1 MKKMDSMERSRLL
14 YIIQAALE
22 YLIAILVA
30 GSFLATLTAELGIS
44 DSLTGIL
51 SSIIALG
58 CLFQL
63 LSFFIRR
70 TRVKTM
76 VIIFSIVN
84 QLLFMLLYV
93 IPLPRLPDGV
103 RIGAFVAVIITA
115 YLIYN
120 IILPK
125 KTTWLMS
132 LVEETHRGRFTANK
146 EIVSL
151 LVGMAY
157 TFGMGTMVDHFRDAG
172 NIRMAFILCALTIF
186 GLTVLH
192 TVVMLAT
199 LEPEQP
205 TSARRD
211 LRAGLKAV
219 FGNRQVLKVALLF
232 VMWNAA
238 NYCAIPFYGTY
249 QIKELGFSL
258 QLVSI
263 ISILS
268 SIARVLVSRFWGS
281 YADKHSFAKM
291 LRWCFAIAALSF
303 AAVIFT
309 TPSNGKLLFTVYSIC
324 HAVALGGINSALIN
338 LCYDYTPVETRADAL
353 AFTQAGAGLS
363 GFLTTLA
370 ISPLVAAIQEN
381 GNTFLGIPV
390 YAQQVVS
397 AIAFILTIVVVVYVS
412 TFRSRNAVR

>member
-1 MKKMDSMERSRLL
+1 MKKIDSKERSRLL

-125 KTTWLMS
+125 NTTWLMS
-132 LVEETHRGRFTANK
+132 LVDETHRGRFTANK

-157 TFGMGTMVDHFRDAG
+157 TFG
-172 NIRMAFILCALTIF
+172 
-186 GLTVLH
+186 
-192 TVVMLAT
+192 
-199 LEPEQP
+199 
-205 TSARRD
+205 
-211 LRAGLKAV
+211 
-219 FGNRQVLKVALLF
+219 
-232 VMWNAA
+232 
-238 NYCAIPFYGTY
+238 
-249 QIKELGFSL
+249 
-258 QLVSI
+258 
-263 ISILS
+263 
-268 SIARVLVSRFWGS
+268 
-281 YADKHSFAKM
+281 
-291 LRWCFAIAALSF
+291 
-303 AAVIFT
+303 
-309 TPSNGKLLFTVYSIC
+309 
-324 HAVALGGINSALIN
+324 INN
-338 LCYDYTPVETRADAL
+338 DMM
-353 AFTQAGAGLS
+353 
-363 GFLTTLA
+363 
-370 ISPLVAAIQEN
+370 
-381 GNTFLGIPV
+381 
-390 YAQQVVS
+390 
-397 AIAFILTIVVVVYVS
+397 
-412 TFRSRNAVR
+412 

>member
-1 MKKMDSMERSRLL
+1 MSRSRLL

-30 GSFLATLTAELGIS
+30 GSYLATLTSELGIS

-51 SSIIALG
+51 SSIISLG

-63 LSFFIRR
+63 FSLLIRR

-76 VIIFSIVN
+76 VLIFSIVN
-84 QLLFMLLYV
+84 QLLFLLLYV
-93 IPLPRLPDGV
+93 IPLPRLPDGIRV
-103 RIGAFVAVIITA
+103 AAFVAVIITA

-125 KTTWLMS
+125 KTAWLMS
-132 LVEETHRGRFTANK
+132 LVEEDQRGRFTANK

-151 LVGMAY
+151 IVGMVY

-172 NIRMAFILCALTIF
+172 NIRTAFILCAATIF

-192 TVVMLAT
+192 SIVLLAT
-199 LEPEQP
+199 VEPE
-205 TSARRD
+205 TGLSVSRD
-211 LRAGLKAV
+211 LRSGLKAV

-232 VMWNAA
+232 VLWNAA
-238 NYCAIPFYGTY
+238 SYCAIPFYGTF

-263 ISILS
+263 ITIVS

-291 LRWCFAIAALSF
+291 VRWCFIIAAAGF
-303 AAVIFT
+303 GCVIFAS
-309 TPSNGKLLFTVYSIC
+309 PANGKLLFTVYSVC
-324 HAVALGGINSALIN
+324 HAVALGGINSALTN
-338 LCYDYTPVETRADAL
+338 LCYDYTPVAHRADAL
-353 AFTQAGAGLS
+353 AFTQAVAGLS
-363 GFLTTLA
+363 GFVTTLTV
-370 ISPLVAAIQEN
+370 SPLVSAIQQN
-381 GNTFLGIPV
+381 GNRFLGISV

-397 AIAFILTIVVVVYVS
+397 VIAFILTAVVTVYVS
-412 TFRSRNAVR
+412 TFRSRNAGTE